1 MKRIMALLLAV
12 LMLFT
17 FAACTDKDL
26 DSDKDSDKDSKI
38 LHGVEG
44 KFPGA
49 PTLILNGEELDAF
62 TSHYHVKEE
71 YAAIPLSA
79 FLQSVG
85 AEYADSPLNTYETQ
99 CYSFMGKR
107 YVIVGEMHLFMVEND
122 YTAFLKEL
130 DKDNKKLSRKTA
142 ADRGLL
148 PRNKNKYLLERK
160 EEAEGWAEIWIDH
173 VSLMKALRESGIDIT
188 IEYDYHNRTISVT
201 LPQQGN

>member
-1 MKRIMALLLAV
+1 MKRILALLLAV

-26 DSDKDSDKDSKI
+26 DSDKNSDKDSEKI
-38 LHGVEG
+38 YIAGGNFHN
-44 KFPGA
+44 A
-49 PTLILNGEELDAF
+49 PTLILNGEKLDVY
-62 TSHYHVKEE
+62 TSHYHITEE
-71 YAAIPLSA
+71 YAAIPLST
-79 FLQSVG
+79 FLMSIG
-85 AEYADSPLNTYETQ
+85 ATYADSPLNEYGTQ

-107 YVIVGEMHLFMVEND
+107 YVIVGEMHLFMAEND

-148 PRNKNKYLLERK
+148 PRNKNKYLLENK

-201 LPQQGN
+201 LPQQGE